1 MKRTKVLRLVL
12 LGGGVVAMVAGCGE
26 QQPRQSDQTLRFAC
40 EQAKQ
45 QNLPNAA
52 EICQRASTAQTST
65 SSSTGTSSSGSGYRT
80 GGGGGWWFPWFFGRS
95 YGNDG
100 RSYTGSWFSGRSS
113 SSPST
118 SAFDGSSAS
127 SSSTSS
133 RGGFGATG
141 SSSSGRSSGS

>member
-26 QQPRQSDQTLRFAC
+26 QQPRQPDQTLRFAC
-40 EQAKQ
+40 EQARQ

-65 SSSTGTSSSGSGYRT
+65 SSGSTYSSGSGYRS

-118 SAFDGSSAS
+118 SGFTGS
-127 SSSTSS
+127 SSSSSSSSS
-133 RGGFGATG
+133 RGGFGAT
-141 SSSSGRSSGS
+141 SSSAGS